1 MFLVVE
7 YGICPS
13 PIPIRFNLKIIISDY
28 PHIASGY
35 FYDLI
40 ASIEVDN
47 YVKNIKSSNND
58 SYLEFTGDLQ
68 TNYLSLDSIPYPMCN
83 HRR

>member
-1 MFLVVE
+1 MFLVAE

-13 PIPIRFNLKIIISDY
+13 HVPISFNLKIIISDY

-47 YVKNIKSSNND
+47 YVKNIPQI
-58 SYLEFTGDLQ
+58 TVP
-68 TNYLSLDSIPYPMCN
+68 T
-83 HRR
+83 